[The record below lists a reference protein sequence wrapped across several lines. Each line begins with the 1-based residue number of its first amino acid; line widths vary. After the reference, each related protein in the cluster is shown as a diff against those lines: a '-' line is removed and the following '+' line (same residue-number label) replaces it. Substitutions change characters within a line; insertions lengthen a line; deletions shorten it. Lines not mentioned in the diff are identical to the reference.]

1 MHPGNVPRLPNPSYT
16 TPVGTWSNCQ
26 ARLLWFASDGETI
39 PSFSPACYSWHD
51 DIFCLALAAILNGP
65 VHQLAPVWPHHWT
78 SLFVSVHRKV
88 CRNCKCP
95 REDHA
100 GAMTSSIGNNNPLGQ
115 GAGPPSLP
123 PHPLNLPD
131 PTDKLLGKGVPY
143 GQTSSDPHRHSQSDD
158 DSGCALEE
166 YTWVPPGLRPDQVS
180 HPFSSFGPYAEHTRQ
195 PVLGAYNLEDMAHTS
210 SLCDERRT

>member
-1 MHPGNVPRLPNPSYT
+1 MNPHLRGRRVENHLGKTSPSSPDRDSNLDLPVLNSRA
-16 TPVGTWSNCQ
+16 Q
-26 ARLLWFASDGETI
+26 HDKRTI

-131 PTDKLLGKGVPY
+131 PTDKLLCKGVPY

-180 HPFSSFGPYAEHTRQ
+180 HPFSSFVILFT
-195 PVLGAYNLEDMAHTS
+195 MF
-210 SLCDERRT
+210 

>member
-1 MHPGNVPRLPNPSYT
+1 MAP
-16 TPVGTWSNCQ
+16 
-26 ARLLWFASDGETI
+26 FI
-39 PSFSPACYSWHD
+39 SWPLSGRITRH
-51 DIFCLALAAILNGP
+51 
-65 VHQLAPVWPHHWT
+65 
-78 SLFVSVHRKV
+78 VSGVMAVFEWKV

-115 GAGPPSLP
+115 GAGPPSIP

-166 YTWVPPGLRPDQVS
+166 YTWVPPGLRPDQPKLHLSTKNVI
-180 HPFSSFGPYAEHTRQ
+180 HFAER
-195 PVLGAYNLEDMAHTS
+195 
-210 SLCDERRT
+210 